1 MNKLRLLLDTLI
13 RSANQAGMLF
23 GALILI
29 VLCTTAK
36 AQDMNNPGDYMTAV
50 NKARGDMDTKYM
62 QYVSAAAHGRRARK
76 VEKLRLEVLDNI
88 TQSRYKTTDLP
99 LYKGDNSLRQ
109 AAIAY
114 IQMCYIIFSEDY
126 KKIVNMEELAEQSVD
141 EMQAYL
147 LLQDK
152 INEKLNEAFSNLDKA
167 SKEFAAKYNV
177 IINTEVSPLG
187 AKIEAADKLNKH
199 INAVFIAFF
208 KANWEDNQ
216 MVKAMNDKKVNDLE
230 QARSALLSFASEG
243 LKSLDTVKPFEG
255 DPSLIV
261 ACRKALQFYQQT
273 ADKDVPKLTD
283 FYVKQEEFEK
293 LKKSMDAKG
302 SRTQADVDA
311 YNKAVNDFNNSVKG
325 FNQTNQKV
333 NAARTQA
340 VNDWNDTEKHFADDH
355 MPHYR

>member
-1 MNKLRLLLDTLI
+1 
-13 RSANQAGMLF
+13 
-23 GALILI
+23 
-29 VLCTTAK
+29 
-36 AQDMNNPGDYMTAV
+36 
-50 NKARGDMDTKYM
+50 
-62 QYVSAAAHGRRARK
+62 
-76 VEKLRLEVLDNI
+76 
-88 TQSRYKTTDLP
+88 
-99 LYKGDNSLRQ
+99 
-109 AAIAY
+109 
-114 IQMCYIIFSEDY
+114 
-126 KKIVNMEELAEQSVD
+126 
-141 EMQAYL
+141 MQAYL

-177 IINTEVSPLG
+177 IINNEVSPLG

-199 INAVFIAFF
+199 INALFIAFF
-208 KANWEDNQ
+208 KCNWEDNQ

-243 LKSLDTVKPFEG
+243 LKGLDTVKPFEG
-255 DPSLIV
+255 DPSLVV

-273 ADKDVPKLTD
+273 ADKDIPKLTD

-293 LKKSMDAKG
+293 LKKNMDAKG
-302 SRTQADVDA
+302 SGRTQADIDA

-333 NAARTQA
+333 NSARTQA